1 MGDIIS
7 MKIGDTLCGRFD
19 NPQLT
24 IVANSGDSISCKQA
38 LIQRGGKYFV

>member
-19 NPQLT
+19 IDEGPISGYAT
-24 IVANSGDSISCKQA
+24 ITC
-38 LIQRGGKYFV
+38 IQSNQQ

>member
-1 MGDIIS
+1 MGDVIS

-24 IVANSGDSISCKQA
+24 IAANSGDSISCEQA
-38 LIQRGGKYFV
+38 ADQRGGKYLV